1 MAVLAVVNAVTS
13 GINPVPTVAASAGGD
28 SFPNTGREILIVKNA
43 DASPHTVTIQTPQTV
58 DGLAVAERAVVV
70 TNATSQMMGPFPIG
84 TYSDTGGNVNITYD
98 AVTSVTVLVVKVQV

>member
-1 MAVLAVVNAVTS
+1 
-13 GINPVPTVAASAGGD
+13 
-28 SFPNTGREILIVKNA
+28 
-43 DASPHTVTIQTPQTV
+43 
-58 DGLAVAERAVVV
+58 VV